1 MDTIADM
8 LTIIRNGYLARK
20 KNVLIRYSSQKESI
34 IGKLVELGFLESVK
48 VEHYGNRKRLV
59 ANLLYLDSKPA
70 IEGIEII
77 SNPSIRIYTR
87 SKKIPKV
94 LNGLGEVVISTPK
107 GILTGAESKT
117 NKTGGEILFK
127 VW

>member
-20 KNVLIRYSSQKESI
+20 KSVSIRYSRQKESI
-34 IGKLVELGFLESVK
+34 AGKLVELGFLESVQ
-48 VEHYGNRKRLV
+48 VVQLGNKKSLV
-59 ANLLYLDSKPA
+59 ANLLYHDSKPA
-70 IEGIEII
+70 LEGIERV
-77 SNPSIRIYTR
+77 SKPSVRTYT
-87 SKKIPKV
+87 SAKKIPRV
-94 LNGLGEVVISTPK
+94 LNRLGEVVISTSK
-107 GILTGAESKT
+107 GILTGNEAKI